1 MGAGSA
7 SRPEAEW
14 LWLVCCLARGA
25 DRCSPTRRQEPG
37 RSMLE
42 EAPSGRSANTARA
55 NKASFWG
62 SCVPVATARGLPIR
76 PVLKHGP
83 RSLTCVRVDGC

>member
-1 MGAGSA
+1 MGAGGA

-14 LWLVCCLARGA
+14 LWLVRCSARGA
-25 DRCSPTRRQEPG
+25 DRCRPTRRQEPG